1 MNTLVGIDY
10 SNKFKDNKTACRREF
25 WCRISLKV
33 NTPSVKDKLEEKL
46 QYKNC
51 FAEALASAFALL
63 KVKHLCVRTSS
74 LEFLSLDFLLII
86 QTSLFLYCVSG
97 KME

>member
-25 WCRISLKV
+25 GISLKV
-33 NTPSVKDKLEEKL
+33 NTQSVKDKLEERL
-46 QYKNC
+46 QYRNC

-63 KVKHLCVRTSS
+63 KVKHLCARALHLWNFFHYIFS
-74 LEFLSLDFLLII
+74 
-86 QTSLFLYCVSG
+86 
-97 KME
+97 

>member
-1 MNTLVGIDY
+1 MNILVGINY

-25 WCRISLKV
+25 WDRISLKV
-33 NTPSVKDKLEEKL
+33 NTLSVKDKLEERL

-51 FAEALASAFALL
+51 FPEALASAFALL
-63 KVKHLCVRTSS
+63 KVKHLCVHTSS
-74 LEFLSLDFLLII
+74 LEFLSLNFLLKIKPVCSFTVC
-86 QTSLFLYCVSG
+86 QE